1 MGPTSDENSCIN
13 SINQRMNLVRTRVRV
28 FINVKYITLLIVQTL

>member
-1 MGPTSDENSCIN
+1 MGPTSDENSYIN

-28 FINVKYITLLIVQTL
+28 FINVKYITLLLIQTL